1 MNVLFEKLCYNY
13 FIENL
18 SLFIAYFIVV
28 MFTFPLES
36 VMLPKLY
43 GKLFEQLKS
52 DKSNFN
58 NIFNVFDN
66 VKSFN
71 VPGIMALVSLSWFMI
86 TSAHALG
93 SDKTASARPSAT
105 TPPSRCN
112 SVAT

>member
-52 DKSNFN
+52 DKTNFN
-58 NIFNVFDN
+58 NIEI
-66 VKSFN
+66 
-71 VPGIMALVSLSWFMI
+71 GLVTF
-86 TSAHALG
+86 
-93 SDKTASARPSAT
+93 
-105 TPPSRCN
+105 
-112 SVAT
+112 